1 MDENSQEVTD
11 NPQEELSTLFGSYKA
26 EWLSER
32 MFELFTEPTYWPEL
46 TTRRPCILEGGRG
59 TGKTT
64 VLRLLSHEGQYAL
77 GGHNAEV
84 FDSSSFL
91 GFYERVDT
99 NRVRA
104 FQGPEL
110 AEEAWVR
117 IFGHYLNLQLVHSV
131 LRFTTWYAD
140 HLGREELVS
149 PELGRVVAESLN
161 LEPAEDQHDLMRI
174 VHVGLRKL
182 EAEVNNVGEHVPSG
196 LSMQKAP
203 VDELMGGLESTLA
216 EKDFFFLF
224 DEYENFLP
232 YQQKVVNT
240 LIKHSGTSY
249 TFKIGVREFGLHTRE
264 TLNPSEQLISPADY
278 VKLPIAEKLDGSEFS
293 EFAAQVCNSRLARL
307 RTAVSSEP
315 MDIRQLL
322 RAMTEEEEAER
333 LKVGLALADPLAA
346 LRKKLGKS
354 EWDAFTDVPSLHQLL
369 VIRWAEVH
377 DEPCEELAR
386 DFLKGSSEW
395 DNRINNYAYG
405 LLFTLQRGRGRGGI
419 QKYYCGWEVF
429 TALAAGNIRYLLE
442 LVEKTLLLHVEEEGQ
457 LGEPVHPS
465 TQTRAAQ
472 GVGRKNLTELEG
484 LSVHGARL
492 TKLVL
497 GLGRIFQLLA
507 LEPIGHTP
515 EVNEF
520 EVSDSERADESVM
533 KEVDELLPFAVSQLA
548 LLRKP
553 GTKLSNDPSDTRDYD
568 YRLHPIFS
576 PTFVFSHRQ
585 KRKMKLLPNELL
597 EVISSPREAIPAVL
611 ARRKRSVDE
620 ALPEQLNFFETYF
633 GSRSTSAHPQR
644 TLS

>member
-1 MDENSQEVTD
+1 MSSAIES
-11 NPQEELSTLFGSYKA
+11 PQEELSTLFGSYKA

-32 MFELFTEPTYWPEL
+32 MFELFTEPAYWPAL
-46 TTRRPCILEGGRG
+46 MTQRPCILEGGRG

-64 VLRLLSHEGQYAL
+64 VLRLLAHEGQYAL
-77 GGHNAEV
+77 GGHKAQV
-84 FDSSSFL
+84 FDENSFL

-104 FQGPEL
+104 FRGPEIP
-110 AEEAWVR
+110 EETWIR
-117 IFGHYLNLQLVHSV
+117 IFAHYLNLRLVHSV

-140 HLGREELVS
+140 HLGREDLICGELA
-149 PELGRVVAESLN
+149 EMVAASLN
-161 LEPAEDQHDLMRI
+161 LDEASDQATLVKTVRA
-174 VHVGLRKL
+174 GLLKL
-182 EAEVNNVGEHVPSG
+182 EAEVNNVGEGVPTG

-203 VDELMGGLESTLA
+203 VDVLMEGLGRSLPG
-216 EKDFFFLF
+216 KDFFFLF
-224 DEYENFLP
+224 DEYENFSA
-232 YQQKVVNT
+232 YQQRVVNT
-240 LIKHSGTSY
+240 FIKHSGTSY
-249 TFKIGVREFGLHTRE
+249 TFKVGVREFGLRTKE
-264 TLNPSEQLISPADY
+264 TLNPSEQLTSPADY
-278 VKLPIAEKLDGSEFS
+278 VKIRIADKLGGSNFS

-307 RTAVSSEP
+307 KAARPDSP
-315 MDIRQLL
+315 MDIRRVLPGL
-322 RAMTEEEEAER
+322 SEEEEAIR
-333 LKVGLALADPLAA
+333 LKVDAVLAKPLAS
-346 LRKKLGKS
+346 LRSKLTKV
-354 EWDAFTDVPSLHQLL
+354 EWDDFSAAPRLEQLL
-369 VIRWAEVH
+369 VIRWGEGQG
-377 DEPCEELAR
+377 EPVEELVR
-386 DFLKGSSEW
+386 DYLKGSPEW
-395 DNRINNYAYG
+395 TNRVNNYSYA

-442 LVEKTLLLHVEEEGQ
+442 LVEQTLLLQVEEGGH
-457 LGEPVHPS
+457 LGKPVDQAV
-465 TQTRAAQ
+465 QTRAAQ
-472 GVGRKNLTELEG
+472 RVGRKNLTELEG

-520 EVSDSERADESVM
+520 EVSEGDPAEPAVTKD
-533 KEVDELLPFAVSQLA
+533 VDELLPFAVSQLA

-585 KRKMKLLPNELL
+585 KRKMSISPSELL
-597 EVISSPREAIPAVL
+597 EVIAAPQEAIPALL
-611 ARRKRSVDE
+611 ARRQRTVDE
-620 ALPEQLNFFETYF
+620 ALPEQLNFFEAYF
-633 GSRSTSAHPQR
+633 GTRSEPTDAER